1 MVLMIL
7 VESDLVLSDDVVETI
22 VDKVC
27 YHYQTLNKMITLQ
40 ILYGKFLIYILGGV
54 NRHF

>member
-1 MVLMIL
+1 MIL